1 MTADANAHSEADKA
15 ARRGFTIAELLVVIG
30 LLVILAALLAPTLAG
45 VGAAA
50 RDREA
55 LSAARQTAV
64 LLLDRATTTNDHI
77 PQGQR
82 EEGETN
88 VNYAAGY
95 WWRQFPE
102 MTIPTGRLDPRF
114 AVNDAYANWGFPHFI
129 LTSTAVAPDA
139 EFDPN
144 VTYYTRPS
152 QAKAVQRRFSEVAHP
167 GEKVMAYERQRGED
181 EIQDTYCC
189 HRFDVRV
196 AHARF
201 DGSAFLARVLDFE
214 DHKNF
219 DPILSRGLPGAY
231 TWWGLDGT
239 DRLIGK

>member
-1 MTADANAHSEADKA
+1 V

-45 VGAAA
+45 AGAAA

-64 LLLDRATTTNDHI
+64 LLLDRATSTNDHI
-77 PQGQR
+77 PQGKR
-82 EEGETN
+82 EAGETD

-102 MTIPTGRLDPRF
+102 ITLPTGRLDPRF

-129 LTSTAVAPDA
+129 LTGAAVARDA
-139 EFDPN
+139 EFDPD

-152 QAKAVQRRFSEVAHP
+152 EAEAAQRRFSEVAHP
-167 GEKVMAYERQRGED
+167 GEKVMAHERQRGED

-189 HRFDVRV
+189 YRFDVRV

-201 DGSAFLARVLDFE
+201 DGSAFLARVIDFK
-214 DHKNF
+214 DHQNF
-219 DPILSRGLPGAY
+219 DPILLRGIPAHT
-231 TWWGLDGT
+231 TWYGLKGR
-239 DRLIGK
+239 DRLISE